1 MAPAGAP
8 IVHRPEGR
16 SRRTTVPSRI
26 GLRVPTETSAEDAVT
41 ERMQDSAATRR
52 RVRDLANL
60 EHPAH
65 GLGTH
70 VVARIE
76 LVGASRTPGSFKR
89 PRNGRCRTIGLL
101 VAGPSSHRA
110 AVTGVG
116 VKRPA
121 ILRNDPAA
129 PRRHVSLGIDHR
141 TLWASGRHARIWWWL
156 SDKPTSSSTL
166 CIRHKVTILRQNH
179 FDAEDPLW
187 PPEPFSR
194 DRPYR
199 HCAIHTTGLVCP
211 TATARCR
218 GRRRVATSPHRCQR
232 ATSRRGRARAGSRF
246 RP

>member
-1 MAPAGAP
+1 VNGTRRCRRSCVAPRAAAAGNAMSN
-8 IVHRPEGR
+8 RPDRADRNIRGR
-16 SRRTTVPSRI
+16 C
-26 GLRVPTETSAEDAVT
+26 VT

-141 TLWASGRHARIWWWL
+141 TLWASGWHARIWWWL

-166 CIRHKVTILRQNH
+166 CIRHKVTILSGTILTRRTRSGRLGRSHEIGQTVIVRFIQRVWFVRQPRR
-179 FDAEDPLW
+179 DAGAAD
-187 PPEPFSR
+187 
-194 DRPYR
+194 
-199 HCAIHTTGLVCP
+199 A
-211 TATARCR
+211 
-218 GRRRVATSPHRCQR
+218 
-232 ATSRRGRARAGSRF
+232 
-246 RP
+246 